1 MLSMRECEVQ
11 ECVRQDRLRESEHH
25 RLVKLVR
32 QQKES
37 KLQSLLDQLQNRSN
51 HQRQFRENRSLVS

>member
-11 ECVRQDRLRESEHH
+11 ECVRQDRLRESEHF
-25 RLVKLVR
+25 RLVKLVS

-37 KLQSLLDQLQNRSN
+37 KLQSLLDQLQKRSN
-51 HQRQFRENRSLVS
+51 PQRQLRENRSLVS

>member
-1 MLSMRECEVQ
+1 MLSMRDCEVQ

-25 RLVKLVR
+25 RLVKLVS

-37 KLQSLLDQLQNRSN
+37 KLQSLLDQLQKRSN
-51 HQRQFRENRSLVS
+51 PQRQLRKHRSLVS

>member
-11 ECVRQDRLRESEHH
+11 ECVRQDRLRESEHQ
-25 RLVKLVR
+25 RLVKLVT

-37 KLQSLLDQLQNRSN
+37 RLQSLLDQLQKRSSLL
-51 HQRQFRENRSLVS
+51 RQHRENRSLVS